1 MQEVYFKT
9 IVLPT
14 HHPDLFA
21 AFLLDFTQE
30 AVEEALA
37 PNLPYACF
45 GTEES
50 TDTPLPQEGFIVY
63 SQHDPKPLLKA
74 LKGFCTELASR
85 TGEAVAFYHHSAQHE
100 NKDWI
105 EAYKAGVSPIVCG
118 DFAINPSWAKE
129 PLNAPI
135 CLNIDPSLAF
145 GTGHHESTRLLL
157 QAFSPLILSGQ
168 VALDVGCG
176 SGILG
181 LALAKKGA
189 KVHLCDIDPLALEET
204 KKNFAKN
211 HATYE
216 KLWLGSIEGENYDL
230 IVVNIVASVI
240 IELYP
245 ALLRASHAHT
255 QVFLSGVLEEYAP
268 RVLEVFTPAF
278 DLTKRTQENEWVC
291 LHLSKSETL

>member
-9 IVLPT
+9 IILPT
-14 HHPDLFA
+14 DHPDLFS

-30 AVEEALA
+30 AIEESVA
-37 PNLPYACF
+37 PNLPYECF
-45 GTEES
+45 GANV
-50 TDTPLPQEGFIVY
+50 PLPKEGFIVY
-63 SQHDPKPLLKA
+63 SQHDPKPLLEALQSFCADLSKRMGKA
-74 LKGFCTELASR
+74 VG
-85 TGEAVAFYHHSAQHE
+85 FYHHSAQHE

-135 CLNIDPSLAF
+135 CLSLDPSLAF

-157 QAFSPLILSGQ
+157 QAFSSLEVSGKI
-168 VALDVGCG
+168 ALDVGCG

-189 KVHLCDIDPLALEET
+189 RVHLCDIDPLALEET
-204 KKNFAKN
+204 EKNFSKN
-211 HATYE
+211 NATYE
-216 KLWLGSIEGENYDL
+216 KLWLGSVAGEGYDL

-240 IELYP
+240 IGLYP
-245 ALLRASHAHT
+245 EVSKASHAHT
-255 QVFLSGVLEEYAP
+255 EIFLSGILDEHAE
-268 RVLEVFTPAF
+268 RVLKMYSKAF
-278 DLTKRTQENEWVC
+278 SLKKRTQENEWVC
-291 LHLSKSETL
+291 LHLSKS

>member
-9 IVLPT
+9 IILPT
-14 HHPDLFA
+14 RHPDLFV

-30 AVEEALA
+30 AIEESLA
-37 PNLPYACF
+37 PSLPYEHF
-45 GTEES
+45 GAS
-50 TDTPLPQEGFIVY
+50 APLPQEGFIVY

-74 LKGFCTELASR
+74 LKEFCTDLSER
-85 TGEAVAFYHHSAQHE
+85 TGDLIGFYHHSAQHK

-118 DFAINPSWAKE
+118 DFAINPSWAAD
-129 PLNAPI
+129 PLSAPI
-135 CLNIDPSLAF
+135 CLSLDPSLAF

-157 QAFSPLILSGQ
+157 QAFSPLEVAGQ
-168 VALDVGCG
+168 MALDVGCG

-189 KVHLCDIDPLALEET
+189 RVHLCDTDPLALEET
-204 KKNFAKN
+204 QKNFAKN

-216 KLWLGSIEGENYDL
+216 KLWLGSVAGEDYDL

-240 IELYP
+240 VELYP
-245 ALLRASHAHT
+245 AILKASHAKT
-255 QVFLSGVLEEYAP
+255 QIFLSGILNEHTE
-268 RVLEVFTPAF
+268 RVLETYTNAF
-278 DLTKRTQENEWVC
+278 NLKKRTQENEWVC
-291 LHLSKSETL
+291 LHLSKS